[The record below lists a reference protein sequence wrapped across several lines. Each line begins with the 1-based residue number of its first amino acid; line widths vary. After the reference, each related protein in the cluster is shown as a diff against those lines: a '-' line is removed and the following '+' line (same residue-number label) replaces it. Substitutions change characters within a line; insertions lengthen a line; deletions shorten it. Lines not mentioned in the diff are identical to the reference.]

1 MFFPMTPEVAKKL
14 VELQRKHI
22 NTPITF
28 EEYYNKRFLEECKY
42 FVENPKFSFKYMMVM
57 SHLQKTIREKC
68 LKEYNKKYPGAI
80 ELQKKNDNANTNASQ
95 DNVKTNSSSATYATD
110 TATATDA
117 IESESIN
124 SDYDI
129 CDEITESTDSTVR
142 RSKRLINKN
151 QQDLK

>member
-22 NTPITF
+22 KPPITF

-95 DNVKTNSSSATYATD
+95 DNVKTNNAD
-110 TATATDA
+110 ATATDSV
-117 IESESIN
+117 ESESIN

-129 CDEITESTDSTVR
+129 CDEITDSIDSTVR

>member
-22 NTPITF
+22 KPPISF

-80 ELQKKNDNANTNASQ
+80 ESQQKNDNTNAYQEETTKSHANTNEYQVQVKATKAT
-95 DNVKTNSSSATYATD
+95 NVTEVV
-110 TATATDA
+110 
-117 IESESIN
+117 ESESIN

-129 CDEITESTDSTVR
+129 CDEITDSTDSTVR

-151 QQDLK
+151 Q

>member
-22 NTPITF
+22 KPPISF

-80 ELQKKNDNANTNASQ
+80 EEQQKKANP
-95 DNVKTNSSSATYATD
+95 NVKTNNADA

-129 CDEITESTDSTVR
+129 CDEITDSIDSTVR

-151 QQDLK
+151 HQDLK

>member
-1 MFFPMTPEVAKKL
+1 MNAEMAKKF
-14 VELQRKHI
+14 VELQKK
-22 NTPITF
+22 NNKTKVPTYQ
-28 EEYYNKRFLEECKY
+28 EYYNKRFLEECKY

-80 ELQKKNDNANTNASQ
+80 EEQQKKAKP
-95 DNVKTNSSSATYATD
+95 NVKTNSATN
-110 TATATDA
+110 A

-129 CDEITESTDSTVR
+129 CDEITESTDSNVR